1 MTHHGRKV
9 QTKNERFTICDYK
22 MSFFSLQTLSLR
34 RFGYSLVQSLK
45 RALLHKGWTLEG
57 ADFVWIKQQL

>member
-1 MTHHGRKV
+1 MEGKYR
-9 QTKNERFTICDYK
+9 QK
-22 MSFFSLQTLSLR
+22 MKDSPYEIIKCIVLAFRLSLR
-34 RFGYSLVQSLK
+34 RFGYSLIQSLK